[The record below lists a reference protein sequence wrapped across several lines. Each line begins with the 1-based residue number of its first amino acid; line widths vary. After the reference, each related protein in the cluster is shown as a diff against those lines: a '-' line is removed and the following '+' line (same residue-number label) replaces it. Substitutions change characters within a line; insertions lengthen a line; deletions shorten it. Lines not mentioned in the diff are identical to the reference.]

1 MLSAWADAT
10 ENGWE
15 MIFESL
21 LRCRGNMV
29 RTDKQADLAAAMGL
43 RPVQDPRTPLGAAP
57 QQAAAENPEERHKI
71 WQDSI
76 RTLKASPRI
85 WALGIDGVGDD
96 PDGTAS
102 TVALQEQW
110 QLLNATVPGA
120 AAYILLQ
127 GETVALYQEGKL
139 KIPDGVIPV

>member
-1 MLSAWADAT
+1 MHHAVCLADAT

-21 LRCRGNMV
+21 LRYRGNMV

-43 RPVQDPRTPLGAAP
+43 RPVQNPQTPLGAAP

-76 RTLKASPRI
+76 RALKTSRASGR
-85 WALGIDGVGDD
+85 WALTGWG
-96 PDGTAS
+96 
-102 TVALQEQW
+102 
-110 QLLNATVPGA
+110 
-120 AAYILLQ
+120 
-127 GETVALYQEGKL
+127 
-139 KIPDGVIPV
+139 